1 MAIVSTE
8 AAQIGPD
15 KSTLTEGAQ
24 RAGGTGELGVGSV
37 LICVQRGA
45 VLADTESEDTGV
57 EVYGPGLTEDREAL
71 AVFS

>member
-1 MAIVSTE
+1 MVSTE

-15 KSTLTEGAQ
+15 KRAPLVEGAE
-24 RAGGTGELGVGSV
+24 RAGRTGELGVGSV
-37 LICVQRGA
+37 LICVQRGV

-57 EVYGPGLTEDREAL
+57 EVYGPGLTEDREVL